1 LIQQL
6 RASELARWRSE
17 PERPAPVLVDV
28 REPWEY
34 EYCRID
40 GSLSMPLSELGRR
53 YAEIP
58 AAQPVVTVCHH
69 GMRSMHAAA
78 FLARAGF
85 TDVYNLYGGVAAW
98 AAEVDPG
105 MKTY

>member
-6 RASELARWRSE
+6 RASELARWRSD

-40 GSLSMPLSELGRR
+40 GSLSMPLSELVRR

-85 TDVYNLYGGVAAW
+85 ADVYNLFGGVAAW
-98 AAEVDPG
+98 AAEVDPR

>member
-1 LIQQL
+1 M
-6 RASELARWRSE
+6 
-17 PERPAPVLVDV
+17 LVDV

-98 AAEVDPG
+98 AAEVDPR